1 MASHSCLHDK
11 ADGAKR
17 ETGTNYVRRRN
28 GPMSNSLLQLFC
40 ISMYWTLLNIGVD
53 KRNKLLDPRFEE
65 LASMIMITTY
75 YLLRSNN

>member
-1 MASHSCLHDK
+1 
-11 ADGAKR
+11 
-17 ETGTNYVRRRN
+17 
-28 GPMSNSLLQLFC
+28 MSNSLLQLFC